1 MPRHRYRRDMDK
13 ARVGQVAVIFAS
25 VRTGEDEAGYQA
37 AAAAMAALAAQQPG
51 YCGMVST
58 RGPDGM
64 GMTVSY
70 WTDEPSAAAW
80 RDDPTHKAVR
90 DAGRDRWYSSY
101 TLDVAL
107 ISRHYDWTKND

>member
-37 AAAAMAALAAQQPG
+37 
-51 YCGMVST
+51 
-58 RGPDGM
+58 
-64 GMTVSY
+64 
-70 WTDEPSAAAW
+70 AAAW